1 MTPMPPMPGEGDRPG
16 AAPSTQWA
24 ALVLVVLL
32 AVAVVAVSA
41 EGAARLRQWMKYGTP
56 KSFAAMYG
64 VDPILN
70 LRVLNAGFDS
80 STIHI
85 NSLGFRGPEI
95 NRPKPE
101 GTVRIAFLGASTTF
115 CGEVSGD
122 AAVWPQKVTEQLR
135 RDFPAVRFDFVN
147 AGVPGYLVNS
157 TRLNLKHKVAALQP
171 DIIVVYHL
179 TNDLSGE
186 VRDLAVAQGLPGAA
200 DIGQQSWLETHS
212 LLWELV
218 LKNLRVLQAQR
229 NAPLPD
235 ARRLRVDASQLGRGF
250 ERDLSG
256 LLQDAAAV
264 SSRVA
269 VATFSTRLRVEQTP
283 QVQLEAA
290 ASAFIYMPFMSID
303 GLLAGYARYN
313 EIIGK
318 VARAE
323 GALLVGGENSIPGDS
338 AHFVDSVHFSD
349 AGSHAMAGRVHAA
362 LVADAKV
369 LELVRARSVK

>member
-1 MTPMPPMPGEGDRPG
+1 MTPMLGEADRPG
-16 AAPSTQWA
+16 AAKSTQWT

-32 AVAVVAVSA
+32 AVAVVAALA
-41 EGAARLRQWMKYGTP
+41 EGAARLRQWTKYGTP

-70 LRVLNAGFDS
+70 LRVLKPGFDS

-95 NRPKPE
+95 TRPKPE
-101 GTVRIAFLGASTTF
+101 GTVLIAFLGASTTF

-135 RDFPAVRFDFVN
+135 RDFPTVRFDFVN
-147 AGVPGYLVNS
+147 AGVPGYLVKS

-171 DIIVVYHL
+171 DIIVIYHL

-200 DIGQQSWLETHS
+200 DIGQQSWLENHS

-218 LKNLRVLQAQR
+218 LKNLRVMQTQR
-229 NAPLPD
+229 KSLLAD
-235 ARRLRVDASQLGRGF
+235 AERLSVDVRELGGGF
-250 ERDLSG
+250 ERDLSS
-256 LLQDAAAV
+256 LVRDATAA
-264 SSRVA
+264 SSRVV
-269 VATFSTRLRVEQTP
+269 VATFSTRLRAEQNRQT
-283 QVQLEAA
+283 QLEAA
-290 ASAFIYMPFMSID
+290 ASAFVYMPFMSID

-323 GALLVGGENSIPGDS
+323 GALLVGGENNIPGD
-338 AHFVDSVHFSD
+338 ATHFVDSVHFSD
-349 AGSHAMAGRVHAA
+349 AGSRAMAARVHAA
-362 LVADAKV
+362 LVADPKV
-369 LELVRARSVK
+369 LELVRARSAK